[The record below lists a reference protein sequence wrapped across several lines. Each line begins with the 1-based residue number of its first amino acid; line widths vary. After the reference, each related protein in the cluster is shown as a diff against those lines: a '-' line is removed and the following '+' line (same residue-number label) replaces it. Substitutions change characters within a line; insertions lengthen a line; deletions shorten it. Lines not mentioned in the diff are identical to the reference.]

1 MSHSKTTKPQIL
13 SCSQKLHAL
22 NWVKR
27 FQLMQFSKNT
37 FRAYMFLVD
46 MIIRNLLSSLV
57 PTEPLNLDA
66 FNITSQQL
74 NVSWS
79 EPKRRNGILTN
90 YTVYYKLLRNDKNQN
105 GPATAWEKK
114 TIFSNKLSVELK
126 NLGKLFNLQFKLQQK
141 PKLDKCVHRY
151 ALGISLQSKM

>member
-1 MSHSKTTKPQIL
+1 
-13 SCSQKLHAL
+13 
-22 NWVKR
+22 
-27 FQLMQFSKNT
+27 
-37 FRAYMFLVD
+37 MFLVD
-46 MIIRNLLSSLV
+46 MIIRILLSSLV
-57 PTEPLNLDA
+57 PTEPLNLHA

-90 YTVYYKLLRNDKNQN
+90 YTVYYKLLRNDKNEN